1 MTEERREAFAPSLF
15 KYQRL
20 PTRQMRVGGVT
31 LGGDAPVRIQSMTT
45 TDTNDVASS
54 AAQSIRI
61 VEAGGE
67 IVRLT
72 TQGEREARSI
82 GSVRAE
88 MDRQGCHAPLV
99 ADVHFNPKAAVTA
112 AALVEGVRINPGNFT
127 GEAKRFNADADTMS
141 DKEWHALIVEKLRPL
156 IETCR
161 NHKTAIRIGVNH
173 GSLSDRIMAKH
184 GDTPQGMVASCLEYV
199 EAMEELDFRD
209 IAISIKSS
217 NTRVMV
223 ETVRL
228 LVAALRGR
236 STAYPLHL
244 GVTEAGSDAEGR
256 IKSAAGIGALLNDGL
271 GDTVRVSLTEAPEK
285 EIPVAR
291 ALVDHCARLAHTLT
305 VREVETSGYSPFAYA
320 RRKTVETMDIGGNNA
335 PVVMTIGGCEAADW
349 AVSPHDGKVS
359 RDGLSAPIVSLSE
372 LARRTDALPCFVR
385 LSLDEL
391 CDAPDGH
398 IAALARS
405 ESAIVMGHCT
415 TGNYQAEIRALA
427 LELTNRGISSPLV
440 CRHTSSAADVETFQL
455 EISADLGGLLIDGLI
470 DGVYVDNANISPTA
484 AAETV
489 LTLLQ
494 ATRARFSRTE
504 FISCPGCGRTL
515 YDIQE
520 TAGRIKSQ
528 FGHLRGLKIGIM
540 GCIVNGIG
548 EMADAD
554 YGYVGAGRGKISLYR
569 GKELVRRSLDQG
581 EALEALRQLIADDG
595 RWVDAQK
602 EPQSQTSLARL
613 RKN

>member
-1 MTEERREAFAPSLF
+1 MAERCGEEFAPSLF

-20 PTRQMRVGGVT
+20 PTRQIRVGGVT
-31 LGGDAPVRIQSMTT
+31 MGGDAPVRIQSMTT

-54 AAQSIRI
+54 AAQSMRI

-82 GSVRAE
+82 GDVRAE
-88 MDRQGCHAPLV
+88 MDGQGCHAPLV
-99 ADVHFNPKAAVTA
+99 ADVHFNPKAAVAA

-127 GEAKRFNADADTMS
+127 GEAKRFSADADTMS
-141 DKEWHALIVEKLRPL
+141 DEEWHALIVEKLRPL

-161 NHKTAIRIGVNH
+161 SHKTAIRIGVNH

-184 GDTPQGMVASCLEYV
+184 GDTPHGMVASCLEYV
-199 EAMEELDFRD
+199 AAMEELDFHD

-228 LVAALRGR
+228 LAAALRRRG
-236 STAYPLHL
+236 TVYPLHL

-291 ALVDHCARLAHTLT
+291 ALVDHCARLTLAPAA
-305 VREVETSGYSPFAYA
+305 REVKTSGYSPFAYS
-320 RRKTVETMDIGGNNA
+320 RRKTAETMGIGGNNA
-335 PVVMTIGGCEAADW
+335 PVVMTAGYCHAADW
-349 AVSPHDGKVS
+349 AVSPHGGEAS
-359 RDGLSAPIVSLSE
+359 RNETSMPIVSLSE
-372 LARRTDALPCFVR
+372 LARQTDTRPCFVR
-385 LSLDEL
+385 MSLDEL
-391 CDAPDGH
+391 CDAPDDQT
-398 IAALARS
+398 AALARDGK
-405 ESAIVMGHCT
+405 AIIIGHCK

-427 LELTNRGISSPLV
+427 LELTNRGINAPLV
-440 CRHTSSAADVETFQL
+440 CRHTSRTADVGAFQL

-470 DGVYVDNANISPTA
+470 DGVYVDNANISPTV
-484 AAETV
+484 AAETA

-520 TAGRIKSQ
+520 TSGRIKTQ

-569 GKELVRRSLDQG
+569 GKELVRRSIDQG
-581 EALEALRQLIADDG
+581 EALEALRQLIVDDG
-595 RWVDAQK
+595 RWADAQK
-602 EPQSQTSLARL
+602 EP
-613 RKN
+613 

>member
-1 MTEERREAFAPSLF
+1 MTEERGEAFAPSLF
-15 KYQRL
+15 RYRRL
-20 PTRQMRVGGVT
+20 PTRQIRVGGVT
-31 LGGDAPVRIQSMTT
+31 MGGDAPIRIQSMTT

-54 AAQSIRI
+54 TAQSLRI

-82 GSVRAE
+82 GDVRAE
-88 MDRQGCHAPLV
+88 MDRQGCRAPLV

-141 DKEWHALIVEKLRPL
+141 DEEWHALIVEKLRPL

-161 NHKTAIRIGVNH
+161 DHKTAIRIGVNH

-199 EAMEELDFRD
+199 EAMEEMDFGD

-228 LVAALRGR
+228 LVAALRRRG
-236 STAYPLHL
+236 TAYPLHL

-291 ALVDHCARLAHTLT
+291 ALVDHCSRLALAPA
-305 VREVETSGYSPFAYA
+305 VREVETSCYSPFAYA
-320 RRKTVETMDIGGNNA
+320 RRKTVETMGIGGSNA
-335 PVVMTIGGCEAADW
+335 PVVMTMGDREAADW
-349 AVSPHDGKVS
+349 KVSPHDSKAS
-359 RDGLSAPIVSLSE
+359 HDGMSAPIVHLSE
-372 LARRTDALPCFVR
+372 LAQRTDAFPIFVR

-391 CDAPDGH
+391 CDAPDSQT
-398 IAALARS
+398 AALARS
-405 ESAIVMGHCT
+405 KGAIIIGHCM

-427 LELTNRGISSPLV
+427 LELTNRGICSPLV
-440 CRHTSSAADVETFQL
+440 CRHASHAADVETFQL

-470 DGVYVDNANISPTA
+470 DGVYVDNANISPTV
-484 AAETV
+484 AAETA
-489 LTLLQ
+489 LALLQ

-520 TAGRIKSQ
+520 TAGRIKSR

-602 EPQSQTSLARL
+602 EP
-613 RKN
+613 

>member
-1 MTEERREAFAPSLF
+1 MTETRGEEFAPSLF

-20 PTRQMRVGGVT
+20 PTRQIRVGGVT
-31 LGGDAPVRIQSMTT
+31 MGGDAPVRIQSMTT

-82 GSVRAE
+82 GEVRAE
-88 MDRQGCHAPLV
+88 MDRQGCRAPLV

-112 AALVEGVRINPGNFT
+112 AGLVEGVRINPGNFT

-141 DKEWHALIVEKLRPL
+141 DEEWHALIVEKLRPL
-156 IETCR
+156 IATCR
-161 NHKTAIRIGVNH
+161 DHKTAVRIGVNH

-199 EAMEELDFRD
+199 VAMEELDFRD
-209 IAISIKSS
+209 IVISIKSS

-228 LVAALRGR
+228 LVAALRRRG
-236 STAYPLHL
+236 TAYPLHL

-285 EIPVAR
+285 EIPVAL
-291 ALVDHCARLAHTLT
+291 ALVNHCSRLALAPA
-305 VREVETSGYSPFAYA
+305 VRQVETSGYSPYAYA
-320 RRKTVETMDIGGNNA
+320 RRKTVETMGIGGSNA
-335 PVVMTIGGCEAADW
+335 PVVMTAGSGGAADW
-349 AVSPHDGKVS
+349 TVTP
-359 RDGLSAPIVSLSE
+359 RDGEASREGGSAPMVSLSE
-372 LARRTDALPCFVR
+372 YARRTDATPCFVCM
-385 LSLDEL
+385 SLDEL
-391 CDAPDGH
+391 CGAPDSQT
-398 IAALARS
+398 AALARNAG
-405 ESAIVMGHCT
+405 AIVMGQCR

-427 LELTNRGISSPLV
+427 LELTNRGINSPLV
-440 CRHTSSAADVETFQL
+440 CRHTSHTADVESFQL

-470 DGVYVDNANISPTA
+470 DGVYVDNAIISPTVA
-484 AAETV
+484 TETA

-520 TAGRIKSQ
+520 TSGRIKSQ

-569 GKELVRRSLDQG
+569 GKELVRRSLEQG

-602 EPQSQTSLARL
+602 EP
-613 RKN
+613 

>member
-1 MTEERREAFAPSLF
+1 M
-15 KYQRL
+15 
-20 PTRQMRVGGVT
+20 
-31 LGGDAPVRIQSMTT
+31 GGDAPIRIQSMTT
-45 TDTNDVASS
+45 TDTNDVAAS
-54 AAQSIRI
+54 AAQSMRI

-82 GSVRAE
+82 GGVRAE
-88 MDRQGCHAPLV
+88 MDRQGCRTPLV

-112 AALVEGVRINPGNFT
+112 ATLVEGVRINPGNFT
-127 GEAKRFNADADTMS
+127 GEAKRFNANADTTT
-141 DKEWHALIVEKLRPL
+141 DEEWHALIVEKLRPL
-156 IETCR
+156 IEACR
-161 NHKTAIRIGVNH
+161 SHQTAIRIGVNH

-199 EAMEELDFRD
+199 DAMEELGFHD

-217 NTRVMV
+217 NTRIMV

-228 LVAALRGR
+228 LAAALRRRG
-236 STAYPLHL
+236 TVYPLHL

-291 ALVDHCARLAHTLT
+291 ALVDHCTRLRLAPPA
-305 VREVETSGYSPFAYA
+305 REVKTDSYSPFAYA
-320 RRKTVETMDIGGNNA
+320 RRKTVETMGIGGNTP
-335 PVVMTIGGCEAADW
+335 PVVMTAGDSEAADW
-349 AVSPHDGKVS
+349 IVSTQTCTAS
-359 RDGLSAPIVSLSE
+359 RDRISAPILTLPE
-372 LARRTDALPCFVR
+372 YTQRTDASPCFVR
-385 LSLDEL
+385 LSLGEL
-391 CDAPDGH
+391 RDAPD
-398 IAALARS
+398 AQTAKLAQDK
-405 ESAIVMGHCT
+405 SAVIMGLCK

-427 LELTNRGISSPLV
+427 MELTNRGIGAPLV
-440 CRHTSSAADVETFQL
+440 CRHRSGTADVEAFQL

-470 DGVYVDNANISPTA
+470 DGVEVDNNNIAPQL
-484 AAETV
+484 AAETA

-520 TAGRIKSQ
+520 TAGRIKEQ

-569 GKELVRRSLDQG
+569 GKEVVRRSLDQS
-581 EALEALRQLIADDG
+581 EALEALKQLIADDG

-602 EPQSQTSLARL
+602 EP
-613 RKN
+613 

>member
-1 MTEERREAFAPSLF
+1 M
-15 KYQRL
+15 
-20 PTRQMRVGGVT
+20 
-31 LGGDAPVRIQSMTT
+31 GGDAPIRIQSMTT
-45 TDTNDVASS
+45 TDTNDVAAS
-54 AAQSIRI
+54 AAQSMRI

-82 GSVRAE
+82 GGVRAE
-88 MDRQGCHAPLV
+88 MDRQGCRTPLV

-112 AALVEGVRINPGNFT
+112 ATLVEGVRINPGNFT
-127 GEAKRFNADADTMS
+127 GEAKRFNANADTTT
-141 DKEWHALIVEKLRPL
+141 DEEWHALIVEKLRPL
-156 IETCR
+156 IEACR
-161 NHKTAIRIGVNH
+161 SHQTAIRIGVNH

-199 EAMEELDFRD
+199 DAMEELGFHD

-217 NTRVMV
+217 NTRIMV

-228 LVAALRGR
+228 LAAALRRRG
-236 STAYPLHL
+236 TVYPLHL

-291 ALVDHCARLAHTLT
+291 ALVDHCTRLRLAPPA
-305 VREVETSGYSPFAYA
+305 REVKTDSYSPFAYA
-320 RRKTVETMDIGGNNA
+320 RRKTVETMGIGGNTP
-335 PVVMTIGGCEAADW
+335 PVVMTAGDSEAADW
-349 AVSPHDGKVS
+349 IVSAQTCTAS
-359 RDGLSAPIVSLSE
+359 RDRISAPILTLPE
-372 LARRTDALPCFVR
+372 YTQRTDASPCFVR
-385 LSLDEL
+385 LNLGEL
-391 CDAPDGH
+391 RDAPD
-398 IAALARS
+398 AQTAKLAQDK
-405 ESAIVMGHCT
+405 SAVIMGLCK

-427 LELTNRGISSPLV
+427 MELTNRGIGAPLV
-440 CRHTSSAADVETFQL
+440 CRHRSGTADVEAFQL

-470 DGVYVDNANISPTA
+470 DGVEVDNNNIAPQL
-484 AAETV
+484 AAETA

-520 TAGRIKSQ
+520 TAGRIKEQ

-569 GKELVRRSLDQG
+569 GKEVVRRSLDQS
-581 EALEALRQLIADDG
+581 EALEALKQLIADDG

-602 EPQSQTSLARL
+602 EP
-613 RKN
+613 

>member
-1 MTEERREAFAPSLF
+1 MTERCGEEFAPSLF
-15 KYQRL
+15 KYRRL
-20 PTRQMRVGGVT
+20 PTRQIRVGGVT
-31 LGGDAPVRIQSMTT
+31 MGGDAPVRIQSMTT

-54 AAQSIRI
+54 AAQSMRI

-82 GSVRAE
+82 GDVRAE

-99 ADVHFNPKAAVTA
+99 ADVHFNPKAAVAA

-127 GEAKRFNADADTMS
+127 GEAKRFSADADTMS
-141 DKEWHALIVEKLRPL
+141 DEEWHALIVEKLRPL

-161 NHKTAIRIGVNH
+161 SHKTAIRIGVNH

-199 EAMEELDFRD
+199 VAMEELDFHD

-228 LVAALRGR
+228 LAAALRRRG
-236 STAYPLHL
+236 TVYPLHL

-291 ALVDHCARLAHTLT
+291 ALVDHCARLALAPAA
-305 VREVETSGYSPFAYA
+305 REVETSGYSPFAYS
-320 RRKTVETMDIGGNNA
+320 RRKTAETMGVGGNKA
-335 PVVMTIGGCEAADW
+335 PMVMTTGYCHAADW
-349 AVSPHDGKVS
+349 GVSPHGGEAS
-359 RDGLSAPIVSLSE
+359 RNGASTPIMSLSG
-372 LARRTDALPCFVR
+372 LVRQNDTRPCFVR
-385 LSLDEL
+385 MSLDEL
-391 CDAPDGH
+391 CDAPGCQT
-398 IAALARS
+398 AALARDG
-405 ESAIVMGHCT
+405 EAIIIGHCK

-427 LELTNRGISSPLV
+427 LELTNRGINAPLV
-440 CRHTSSAADVETFQL
+440 CHHTSRTADVGAFQL

-470 DGVYVDNANISPTA
+470 DGVYVDNANISPTV
-484 AAETV
+484 AAETA

-494 ATRARFSRTE
+494 ATRTRFSRTE

-520 TAGRIKSQ
+520 TAGRIKTQ

-569 GKELVRRSLDQG
+569 GKELVRRSIDQG
-581 EALEALRQLIADDG
+581 EALEALRQLIVDDG
-595 RWVDAQK
+595 RWADAQK
-602 EPQSQTSLARL
+602 EP
-613 RKN
+613 